1 MKSIRHRGLHKSAV
15 KSKVKAFRHVK
26 VDPVLKIDASLF
38 KEFRLL
44 IHLTKVKLL
53 SKSEGVKMT
62 FQVCIFIHPGLK
74 KITVVCQTLCAQL
87 RGISHNCAELR
98 AIVLKFRAIVRS
110 LQGSQMRASK
120 ILLRFYSFSIK
131 KYFHLPFLAP
141 I

>member
-62 FQVCIFIHPGLK
+62 FQVCIFTPRTEKNNGGVSN
-74 KITVVCQTLCAQL
+74 T
-87 RGISHNCAELR
+87 LR
-98 AIVLKFRAIVRS
+98 AIARNFAQLCGIACDC
-110 LQGSQMRASK
+110 SQISC
-120 ILLRFYSFSIK
+120 
-131 KYFHLPFLAP
+131 HC
-141 I
+141 